1 MRKFIDKIYDYN
13 DKAIKEIKQ
22 IVNEILALDEGMS
35 LLSNDEL
42 NGKTIEFK
50 ERLSKGETLD
60 GILVEAFAVVREA
73 AFRVLGMKHYPVQ
86 LMGGIVLHQ
95 GRVTEMKTGEGKTLV
110 ATCPA
115 YLNGLSGNGVHI
127 VTTNEYLAKRDS
139 EEMGKIFSFL
149 GLTTGVILHEFS
161 PDERR
166 EIYNRDIVYGINSE
180 IGFDYLK
187 SNMVTSKDE
196 RIQRKLNYAIVDEI
210 DSILIDEAR
219 TPLIISG
226 EGEEATEYY
235 ITIDEFIKNLKV
247 DVDFEVDDKKKAVTL
262 TAEGIERLEKNFE
275 IENYA
280 DFENLG
286 LCHHITQSLKAN
298 YDMRRDIDYI
308 ESDEGEILIV
318 DTFTGRIMEGR
329 RFSDGIHE
337 AIEAKEDVDIQP
349 ESKTLATITLQNI
362 FRSYNKLSGMS
373 GTVVTEEEEFREIYN
388 LDVIVIP
395 TNKPIKRLDKKDKVY
410 TDISSKYYAIVSDVK
425 ECYEKGQPVLVGTAS
440 IQKSEDISALLK
452 RCGIKHSVLNAKS
465 HASESKIISRAGDI
479 SAVTIAT
486 NMAGRGTDI
495 KLSDE
500 VKALGGLKVIGTER
514 HDSRRVDN
522 QLRGRSGRQGDPGE
536 SVFYVSLED
545 DMVKNYISQK
555 YKNILEKLVEENGR
569 IDSSAANKAVELAQH
584 SVEGDGFGSRKSI
597 VGYDDTLNKQRQVI
611 YDQRNQV
618 LDSEDIKEVIID
630 IVEDAIKSVLDRA
643 LNEIESLKNIKE
655 SEENEIKSID
665 LIKEKVVELNIIDEN
680 EFDSILE
687 RVEIHGYDEIDREDC
702 EEIGKAMFV
711 YIIEKYDAYED
722 ENGIE
727 ETRVN
732 ERRILLE
739 TVDNLWIEYLNEIE
753 IVRQGVNLRSY
764 KQIDPV
770 QVFMI
775 ESSKVFNDMTGK
787 IKEEVVKKLI

>member
-349 ESKTLATITLQNI
+349 ESKTLATITLQNL